1 MIKQQSESKGAIN
14 GPEPLT
20 VRIPVA
26 MGLLGLGRSKFYELI
41 DDGSIVTIK
50 VGRSRLV
57 LMESL
62 RAFVTA
68 RQGP

>member
-1 MIKQQSESKGAIN
+1 MIAQRNESRDAIG

-26 MGLLGLGRSKFYELI
+26 MALLGLGRSKFYELMH
-41 DDGSIVTIK
+41 DGSIVTIK

-62 RAFVTA
+62 RAFVAA
-68 RQGP
+68 RLRA